1 MRFQIKK
8 HMNIIKSH
16 EDLIA
21 WQKGRQLTLD
31 VFSTVNN
38 VDPVLFEFMK
48 ESALKVVSEIAEGFN
63 KRDQE
68 ERIQHFESAK
78 GSTARLSTQIILSGE
93 LQYITKEKS
102 ELLYAQTLEVGKILS
117 GLIKCMRTPQN
128 K

>member
-1 MRFQIKK
+1 
-8 HMNIIKSH
+8 MNIIKSH

-21 WQKGRQLTLD
+21 WQKGQQLTLD

-63 KRDQE
+63 KRKKD
-68 ERIQHFESAK
+68 ERIQHFENAK

-93 LQYITKEKS
+93 LEYITKEKS
-102 ELLYAQTLEVGKILS
+102 ELLYAQTLEVGKILG
-117 GLIKCMRTPQN
+117 GLIKWMQTPQT